1 MAKVKAT
8 VNGAV
13 SLVNAI
19 ANKKGAT
26 LGISLKVE
34 VVMET
39 SKGKG
44 ITIQSENKSLSSR
57 LINKTIE
64 KIVSKKDL
72 EKNKIAITLNSEIP
86 TGYGLKSSSAIS
98 SAIAL
103 ACAKIFKPKWTDK
116 QILLAGVDAKIFKPK
131 WTDKQ
136 ILLAGVDASIESKV
150 SITGA
155 YDDACSCYYGGF
167 NVTDN
172 AKRNRIQ
179 FQKIPSNL
187 TAVIFIPKNR
197 KRGKLKN
204 LKILSPIFNNAW
216 ELAKEKKYWQSM
228 TINGLATAAIL
239 DSDPKIIVS
248 LMEKGALGASISG
261 NGPSI
266 AAIVKKEN
274 IENIKKIFESL
285 EGRIIISKINNKKA
299 EVHEL

>member
-8 VNGAV
+8 IHGAV
-13 SLVNAI
+13 SLVSAI

-34 VVMET
+34 AIIET
-39 SKGKG
+39 SEGKG

-64 KIVSKKDL
+64 RIVSKKDL
-72 EKNKIAITLNSEIP
+72 EKNKIVITLTSEIP

-98 SAIAL
+98 SVVAL
-103 ACAKIFKPKWTDK
+103 ACAKIFKPKLTD
-116 QILLAGVDAKIFKPK
+116 Q
-131 WTDKQ
+131 Q

-167 NVTDN
+167 NVTEN

-179 FQKIPSNL
+179 FEKAPSNL
-187 TAVIFIPKNR
+187 IAVIFIPKNR
-197 KRGKLKN
+197 KRGNLKK

-216 ELAKEKKYWQSM
+216 ELAKGKKYWESM
-228 TINGLATAAIL
+228 TINGLATSSIL
-239 DSDPKIIVS
+239 NSDPKIIID
-248 LMEKGALGASISG
+248 LIEKGALAASVSG

-274 IENIKKIFESL
+274 ESNVKKIFSNL
-285 EGRIIISKINNKKA
+285 EGSIIVSKINNKKA

>member
-8 VNGAV
+8 IHGAV
-13 SLVNAI
+13 SLVSAI

-26 LGISLKVE
+26 VGISLKVE
-34 VVMET
+34 ATVET
-39 SKGKG
+39 SEGKG

-64 KIVSKKDL
+64 KIVTKKDL
-72 EKNKIAITLNSEIP
+72 EKNKITVTLTSEIP

-98 SAIAL
+98 SAVAL
-103 ACAKIFKPKWTDK
+103 ACAKIFRPKLTDH
-116 QILLAGVDAKIFKPK
+116 QILLSGVE
-131 WTDKQ
+131 
-136 ILLAGVDASIESKV
+136 ASIESKV

-172 AKRNRIQ
+172 GKRKRIQ
-179 FQKIPSNL
+179 FEKAPTNL
-187 TAVIFIPKNR
+187 IAVIFIPKNR
-197 KRGKLKN
+197 KRGNLKK

-216 ELAKEKKYWQSM
+216 ELAKEKKYWESM
-228 TINGLATAAIL
+228 IINGLATSTIL
-239 DSDPKIIVS
+239 NSDPKIIVD
-248 LMEKGALGASISG
+248 LIEKGALGASVSG

-274 IENIKKIFESL
+274 ESNVKKIFGAL
-285 EGRIIISKINNKKA
+285 EGNIIVSKVNNKKA

>member
-1 MAKVKAT
+1 MAKAKAT
-8 VNGAV
+8 IHGAV
-13 SLVNAI
+13 SIVSAI

-34 VVMET
+34 AIVET

-44 ITIQSENKSLSSR
+44 IIIQSENKNLSSR

-64 KIVSKKDL
+64 KIIPKKDL
-72 EKNKIAITLNSEIP
+72 EKNKITITLTSEIP

-98 SAIAL
+98 SVVAL
-103 ACAKIFKPKWTDK
+103 ACAKIFKPKLTDQ
-116 QILLAGVDAKIFKPK
+116 QILLAS
-131 WTDKQ
+131 
-136 ILLAGVDASIESKV
+136 VDASIESKV

-172 AKRNRIQ
+172 GKRNRIH
-179 FQKIPSNL
+179 FEKIPANL
-187 TAVIFIPKNR
+187 IAIIFIPKNR
-197 KRGKLKN
+197 KRGNLKK
-204 LKILSPIFNNAW
+204 LKILSTIFNNAW
-216 ELAKEKKYWQSM
+216 ELAKERKYWEAM
-228 TINGLATAAIL
+228 TMNGLATASIL
-239 DSDPKIIVS
+239 NSDPKIIVS
-248 LMEKGALGASISG
+248 LIEKGALGASVSG

-274 IENIKKIFESL
+274 ESNVKKIFSAL
-285 EGRIIISKINNKKA
+285 EGNIIVSKVNNKKA

>member
-8 VNGAV
+8 IHGAV
-13 SLVNAI
+13 SLVSAI

-34 VVMET
+34 AIVET
-39 SKGKG
+39 SEGKG
-44 ITIQSENKSLSSR
+44 IIIQSENKSLSSR

-72 EKNKIAITLNSEIP
+72 EKNKIIITLTSEIP

-98 SAIAL
+98 SVVAL
-103 ACAKIFKPKWTDK
+103 ACAKIFKPKWTDH
-116 QILLAGVDAKIFKPK
+116 QILLAGV
-131 WTDKQ
+131 Q
-136 ILLAGVDASIESKV
+136 ASIESKV

-172 AKRNRIQ
+172 GKRSRIQ
-179 FQKIPSNL
+179 FEKVPTNL
-187 TAVIFIPKNR
+187 IAIIFIPKNR
-197 KRGKLKN
+197 KRGNLKK
-204 LKILSPIFNNAW
+204 LKILSAIFNNAW
-216 ELAKEKKYWQSM
+216 ELAKEGKYWESM
-228 TINGLATAAIL
+228 TINGLATSSIL
-239 DSDPKIIVS
+239 NSDPKIIID
-248 LMEKGALGASISG
+248 LIEKGALGASVSG

-266 AAIVKKEN
+266 AAIIKKEN
-274 IENIKKIFESL
+274 ESNVKKIFAAL
-285 EGRIIISKINNKKA
+285 EGSIIVSKINNKKA

>member
-8 VNGAV
+8 VHGAV
-13 SLVNAI
+13 SIVSAI

-34 VVMET
+34 ATIET

-72 EKNKIAITLNSEIP
+72 EKNKITITLNSKIP

-103 ACAKIFKPKWTDK
+103 ACAKIFKPELTDQ
-116 QILLAGVDAKIFKPK
+116 QILLAGVE
-131 WTDKQ
+131 
-136 ILLAGVDASIESKV
+136 ASIESKV

-172 AKRNRIQ
+172 RKRDRIH
-179 FQKIPSNL
+179 FEKIPSNL
-187 TAVIFIPKNR
+187 IAIIFIPKNR
-197 KRGKLKN
+197 KRGNVKK
-204 LKILSPIFNNAW
+204 LKILSSIFNNAW
-216 ELAKEKKYWQSM
+216 ELAKEKKYWKSM
-228 TINGLATAAIL
+228 TINGLATSIIL
-239 DSDPKIIVS
+239 NSDPKIIVD
-248 LMEKGALGASISG
+248 LIEKGALGASVSG

-274 IENIKKIFESL
+274 ESNVKKIFEAL
-285 EGRIIISKINNKKA
+285 EGNIIVSKVNNKKA
-299 EVHEL
+299 EVNEL

>member
-8 VNGAV
+8 IHGAV
-13 SLVNAI
+13 SLVSAI

-26 LGISLKVE
+26 VGISLKVE
-34 VVMET
+34 AIVET
-39 SKGKG
+39 SEGKG
-44 ITIQSENKSLSSR
+44 IVIQSENKSLSSR

-64 KIVSKKDL
+64 KIVTKKDL
-72 EKNKIAITLNSEIP
+72 EKNKITVTLTSEIP

-98 SAIAL
+98 SAVAL
-103 ACAKIFKPKWTDK
+103 ACAKIFKPKLTDH
-116 QILLAGVDAKIFKPK
+116 QILLSGVE
-131 WTDKQ
+131 
-136 ILLAGVDASIESKV
+136 ASIESKV

-172 AKRNRIQ
+172 GKRKREQ
-179 FQKIPSNL
+179 FEKVPTNL
-187 TAVIFIPKNR
+187 IAVIFIPKNR
-197 KRGKLKN
+197 KRGNLKK

-216 ELAKEKKYWQSM
+216 ELAKEKKYWESM
-228 TINGLATAAIL
+228 IINGLATSTIL
-239 DSDPKIIVS
+239 NSDPKIIVD
-248 LMEKGALGASISG
+248 LIEKGALGASVSG

-274 IENIKKIFESL
+274 ESNIKKIFGAL
-285 EGRIIISKINNKKA
+285 EGNIIVSKVNNKKA

>member
-8 VNGAV
+8 IHGAV
-13 SLVNAI
+13 SLVSAI

-34 VVMET
+34 ATIET
-39 SKGKG
+39 SEGKG

-64 KIVSKKDL
+64 RIVSKKDL
-72 EKNKIAITLNSEIP
+72 EKNKIVITLTSEIP

-98 SAIAL
+98 SVIAL
-103 ACAKIFKPKWTDK
+103 ACAKIFKPKLTDQ
-116 QILLAGVDAKIFKPK
+116 QILLAGVE
-131 WTDKQ
+131 
-136 ILLAGVDASIESKV
+136 ASIESKV

-172 AKRNRIQ
+172 GKRNRIH
-179 FQKIPSNL
+179 FEKAPSNL
-187 TAVIFIPKNR
+187 IAVIFIPKNR
-197 KRGKLKN
+197 KRGNLKK

-216 ELAKEKKYWQSM
+216 ELAKGKKYWESM
-228 TINGLATAAIL
+228 TINGLATSSIL
-239 DSDPKIIVS
+239 NSDPKIIID
-248 LMEKGALGASISG
+248 LIEKGALAASVSG

-274 IENIKKIFESL
+274 ESNVKKIFSNL
-285 EGRIIISKINNKKA
+285 EGSIIVSKINNKKA

>member
-8 VNGAV
+8 IHGAV
-13 SLVNAI
+13 SLVSAI

-26 LGISLKVE
+26 VGISLKVE
-34 VVMET
+34 ATVET
-39 SKGKG
+39 SEGKG

-64 KIVSKKDL
+64 KIVTKKDL
-72 EKNKIAITLNSEIP
+72 EKNKITVTLTSEIP

-98 SAIAL
+98 SAVAL
-103 ACAKIFKPKWTDK
+103 ACAKIFRPKLTDH
-116 QILLAGVDAKIFKPK
+116 QILLSGVE
-131 WTDKQ
+131 
-136 ILLAGVDASIESKV
+136 ASIESKV

-172 AKRNRIQ
+172 GKRKRIQ
-179 FQKIPSNL
+179 FEKAPTNL
-187 TAVIFIPKNR
+187 IAVIFIPKNR
-197 KRGKLKN
+197 KRGNLKK

-216 ELAKEKKYWQSM
+216 ELAKEKKYWESM
-228 TINGLATAAIL
+228 IINGLATSTIL
-239 DSDPKIIVS
+239 NSDPKIIVD
-248 LMEKGALGASISG
+248 LIEKGALGASVSG

-274 IENIKKIFESL
+274 ETNIKKIFEAL
-285 EGRIIISKINNKKA
+285 EGNIIVSKVNNKKA

>member
-8 VNGAV
+8 IHGAI
-13 SLVNAI
+13 SLVSAI

-26 LGISLKVE
+26 VGISLKVE
-34 VVMET
+34 AIVET
-39 SKGKG
+39 SEGKG
-44 ITIQSENKSLSSR
+44 IVIQSENKSLSSR

-64 KIVSKKDL
+64 KIVTKKDL
-72 EKNKIAITLNSEIP
+72 EKNKITVTLTSEIP

-98 SAIAL
+98 SAVAL
-103 ACAKIFKPKWTDK
+103 ACAKIFKPKLTDH
-116 QILLAGVDAKIFKPK
+116 QILLSGVE
-131 WTDKQ
+131 
-136 ILLAGVDASIESKV
+136 ASIESKV

-172 AKRNRIQ
+172 GKRKRIQ
-179 FQKIPSNL
+179 FEKVPTNL
-187 TAVIFIPKNR
+187 IAVIFIPKNR
-197 KRGKLKN
+197 KRGNLKK

-216 ELAKEKKYWQSM
+216 ELAKEKKYWESM
-228 TINGLATAAIL
+228 IINGLATSTIL
-239 DSDPKIIVS
+239 NSDPKIIVD
-248 LMEKGALGASISG
+248 LIEKGALGASVSG

-274 IENIKKIFESL
+274 ESNIKKIFGAL
-285 EGRIIISKINNKKA
+285 EGNIIVSKVNNKKA

>member
-8 VNGAV
+8 VHGAV
-13 SLVNAI
+13 SIVSAI

-26 LGISLKVE
+26 LGIELKVE
-34 VVMET
+34 VTIET
-39 SKGKG
+39 SEGKG
-44 ITIQSENKSLSSR
+44 IVIQSENRSLSSR

-72 EKNKIAITLNSEIP
+72 EKNKILITLTSEIP

-103 ACAKIFKPKWTDK
+103 ACAKIFKPKLTDK
-116 QILLAGVDAKIFKPK
+116 QILV
-131 WTDKQ
+131 
-136 ILLAGVDASIESKV
+136 AGVDASIESKV

-172 AKRNRIQ
+172 GKRKRIH
-179 FQKIPSNL
+179 FERIPSNL
-187 TAVIFIPKNR
+187 IAVIFIPKNR
-197 KRGKLKN
+197 KRGNLKK
-204 LKILSPIFNNAW
+204 LKILSSIFNNAW
-216 ELAKEKKYWQSM
+216 KLAKGKKYWESM
-228 TINGLATAAIL
+228 TINGLATSAIL
-239 DSDPKIIVS
+239 NSDPKIIID
-248 LMEKGALGASISG
+248 LIEKGALAASVSG

-274 IENIKKIFESL
+274 VSNIKKVFEAL
-285 EGRIIISKINNKKA
+285 EGNIIVSKVNNKKA
-299 EVHEL
+299 EVNEL

>member
-8 VNGAV
+8 IHGAV
-13 SLVNAI
+13 SLVSAI

-26 LGISLKVE
+26 VGISLKVE
-34 VVMET
+34 AIVET
-39 SKGKG
+39 SEGKG

-64 KIVSKKDL
+64 KIVTKKDL
-72 EKNKIAITLNSEIP
+72 EKNKITVTLTSEIP

-98 SAIAL
+98 SAVAL
-103 ACAKIFKPKWTDK
+103 ACAKIFKPKLTDH
-116 QILLAGVDAKIFKPK
+116 QILLSGVE
-131 WTDKQ
+131 
-136 ILLAGVDASIESKV
+136 ASIESKV

-172 AKRNRIQ
+172 GKRKRIQ
-179 FQKIPSNL
+179 FEKVPTNL
-187 TAVIFIPKNR
+187 IAVIFIPKNR
-197 KRGKLKN
+197 KRGNLKK

-216 ELAKEKKYWQSM
+216 ELAKEKKYWEAM
-228 TINGLATAAIL
+228 IINGLATSTIL
-239 DSDPKIIVS
+239 NSDPKIIVD
-248 LMEKGALGASISG
+248 LIEKGALGASVSG

-274 IENIKKIFESL
+274 ESNIKKIFGAL
-285 EGRIIISKINNKKA
+285 EGNIIVSKVNNKKA
-299 EVHEL
+299 DVHEL